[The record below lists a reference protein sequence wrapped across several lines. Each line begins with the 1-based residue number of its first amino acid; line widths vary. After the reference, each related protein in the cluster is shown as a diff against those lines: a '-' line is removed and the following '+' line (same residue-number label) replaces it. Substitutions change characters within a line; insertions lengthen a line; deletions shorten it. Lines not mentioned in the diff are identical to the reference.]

1 MLRHRSAPGNV
12 FRPSRK
18 HTCTQGTDF
27 QCPPQQYA
35 SGKQKHACD
44 RRLRIFIYLVFAHPH
59 RSSQSACAFV
69 REGHLDP
76 RDFFYVARRRRTTA
90 RGWHRQRDG
99 EEEEGPSVRRVV
111 LVLRV
116 RVRAGVGRELT
127 CAAENSKMRKV
138 RGLRDEGA
146 TH

>member
-1 MLRHRSAPGNV
+1 MRQESKSTRAIGACAYLYIWS
-12 FRPSRK
+12 SR
-18 HTCTQGTDF
+18 TLTG
-27 QCPPQQYA
+27 
-35 SGKQKHACD
+35 
-44 RRLRIFIYLVFAHPH
+44 
-59 RSSQSACAFV
+59 SSQSACAFV

-138 RGLRDEGA
+138 RGLRDELSLI
-146 TH
+146 HI